1 MRESTDGYANGR
13 PNMIRSW
20 LERHG
25 YVFAACSIAVST
37 AVFYPGRDYFA
48 KGQWALL
55 YLPIIVLVASI
66 SGVRPALLAAVL
78 AFFSWNFFFLP
89 PYHTFAIADPKDW
102 LFLFVFL
109 LVGIAMGLQT
119 GRMRW
124 RESEALARE
133 REAALLSRFSSHL
146 VSQMTTSGMAEILL
160 EEVSKVTE
168 AAGTALYLRDESG
181 NLDCACALPGGADQI
196 EPEIP
201 RLASWAYEQAKAVG
215 LPAVT
220 SISET
225 RLEGWPI
232 SVKHSD
238 VLPGS
243 TRKDIILPLQAASR
257 MEGVLYVG
265 ARQDGAE
272 YSVHDAR
279 VLVSIATQAEALREA
294 DLLKSA
300 FLSSISHELKTPLAS
315 VTATITSLLEE
326 DVEWDP
332 ATVRQELDAVGDAL
346 NRLNDSISSLLD
358 LSRLEANAWLP
369 QKDWYEVGEIVGS
382 AISKLPPKQRERV
395 TCSLPEDLPAIHV
408 DFAQWAR
415 ALGNLIENALSYSP
429 ADEIVSV
436 GASIVSQEIRIWVED
451 RGPGIP
457 PEERSRVF
465 DKFYRGEASAKAPSG
480 TGLGLAITREI
491 VRSHGGRIWIEDVQ
505 PHGARFVISLPNA
518 PSECKVT

>member
-1 MRESTDGYANGR
+1 MPADSAHQPTIARKSADGYANGR
-13 PNMIRSW
+13 PNMTRSW

-37 AVFYPGRDYFA
+37 AVFYTGRDDFA

-55 YLPIIVLVASI
+55 YLPIIVLVAST

-102 LFLFVFL
+102 LSLFVFL

-160 EEVSKVTE
+160 DEVANVTG
-168 AAGTALYLRDESG
+168 AVSTVLYLRDESG
-181 NLDCACALPGGADQI
+181 KLACARVLPVGADDLD
-196 EPEIP
+196 PEIAQ
-201 RLASWAYEQAKAVG
+201 LASWAYEQAKAVG

-220 SISET
+220 SVAGT
-225 RLEGWPI
+225 GLEGWPI

-265 ARQDGAE
+265 ARQDGSE

-279 VLVSIATQAEALREA
+279 VLVSIANQAAAFLERRRLQAVATQADALREA
-294 DLLKSA
+294 DVLKSA
-300 FLSSISHELKTPLAS
+300 FVSSISHELKTPLAS

-326 DVEWDP
+326 DVAWDP
-332 ATVRQELDAVGDAL
+332 ACKRFFASSFVGYVPIL
-346 NRLNDSISSLLD
+346 RP
-358 LSRLEANAWLP
+358 LSE
-369 QKDWYEVGEIVGS
+369 
-382 AISKLPPKQRERV
+382 
-395 TCSLPEDLPAIHV
+395 T
-408 DFAQWAR
+408 
-415 ALGNLIENALSYSP
+415 
-429 ADEIVSV
+429 
-436 GASIVSQEIRIWVED
+436 
-451 RGPGIP
+451 
-457 PEERSRVF
+457 
-465 DKFYRGEASAKAPSG
+465 
-480 TGLGLAITREI
+480 TR
-491 VRSHGGRIWIEDVQ
+491 
-505 PHGARFVISLPNA
+505 
-518 PSECKVT
+518 